1 MRAFRGRLQSDADR
15 PMIAG
20 HFGFAAA
27 VKSREQHTPLWA
39 LMLACQWLDVVFV
52 PLFLLGV
59 EHISTVPGTNGG
71 YGQVIINAD
80 YTHSLI
86 GALALSAL
94 FGLASANRWGA
105 RSGAVLAGVTFSH
118 WVLDLIVHHRDM
130 AILPG
135 NLGHLSRVGFGLW
148 KIPTASIAIEL
159 ALVLL
164 GSYSYWRAAVAV
176 ARSSDRGLT
185 AVYAA
190 SGLLVSSG
198 LVTLTLDVLG
208 Y

>member
-1 MRAFRGRLQSDADR
+1 
-15 PMIAG
+15 MIAG

-27 VKSREQHTPLWA
+27 VKSRAQQTPLWA

-59 EHISTVPGTNGG
+59 EHISPVPGTNGG

-118 WVLDLIVHHRDM
+118 WVLDLVVHRRDM
-130 AILPG
+130 PILPG
-135 NLGHLSRVGFGLW
+135 NLGQLSRVGFGLW
-148 KIPTASIAIEL
+148 KIPAAAIGVEF
-159 ALVLL
+159 ALVLI
-164 GSYSYWRAAVAV
+164 GSYLYWRAAVAV
-176 ARSSDRGLT
+176 GRSRDRGLT
-185 AVYAA
+185 TAFTA
-190 SGLLVSSG
+190 SGLLLVFG

>member
-1 MRAFRGRLQSDADR
+1 MV
-15 PMIAG
+15 AG

-27 VKSREQHTPLWA
+27 VKSIERQTPMWA

-52 PLFLLGV
+52 PLFLLRV
-59 EHISTVPGTNGG
+59 EHISPVPGTNGG

-105 RSGAVLAGVTFSH
+105 RCGAVLASVTFSH
-118 WVLDLIVHHRDM
+118 WVLDLVVHRGDM

-135 NLGHLSRVGFGLW
+135 NAGQLSRLGFGLW
-148 KIPTASIAIEL
+148 RMPAASIAVEL

-176 ARSSDRGLT
+176 ARSSGREIT
-185 AVYAA
+185 AAYAA
-190 SGLLVSSG
+190 SSLVLTSG